1 MREAW
6 HNLSDVSVSSGRY
19 EDLDPGLG
27 RDPRPGARGK
37 LPSLRS
43 EACLVTRVASHSQ
56 SNLLMEHSYTVSHHN
71 LLAKVEYILFSGG
84 LIFGLHFRILMS
96 TEAIPWVVLGIM
108 DHGSDL

>member
-37 LPSLRS
+37 LPSLLPASCRAPPPSARS
-43 EACLVTRVASHSQ
+43 QVRRL
-56 SNLLMEHSYTVSHHN
+56 YTVKH
-71 LLAKVEYILFSGG
+71 
-84 LIFGLHFRILMS
+84 
-96 TEAIPWVVLGIM
+96 
-108 DHGSDL
+108 